1 MDEVN
6 IRIGRTGKEG
16 MLEIVV
22 EDNGVGMSPEQVE
35 LFNHFDYQKE
45 KIETSIVLLGSL
57 LQAFVLKET
66 FLPRGT
72 AGPPAV
78 AQLVEKGLS
87 VIAAARLGLPMN

>member
-45 KIETSIVLLGSL
+45 KIETSIGVRNVITRLKLYYGGQGS
-57 LQAFVLKET
+57 FYVESWKET
-66 FLPRGT
+66 DREGT
-72 AGPPAV
+72 RITMKIPYEA
-78 AQLVEKGLS
+78 
-87 VIAAARLGLPMN
+87 